1 MTRNEILILR
11 RKVKEAAARN
21 WRQNTWKEREDEEKE
36 DAEKEDE
43 ENKHDEKGI

>member
-21 WRQNTWKEREDEEKE
+21 WRQNIWKEREDEEKE
-36 DAEKEDE
+36 DSRYQTSTQTSLK
-43 ENKHDEKGI
+43 K

>member
-21 WRQNTWKEREDEEKE
+21 WRQNIWKEREAE
-36 DAEKEDE
+36 EKEDE
-43 ENKHDEKGI
+43 EEKEKRYEKEISN

>member
-21 WRQNTWKEREDEEKE
+21 YKQNIWKEREDEEKE
-36 DAEKEDE
+36 EEKRRT
-43 ENKHDEKGI
+43 ENDKKRV